1 MKKKKTSK
9 RQAILK
15 EKTQIQMLYCEST
28 EIPITEDFETLG
40 MTVDDKLKFKKHFA
54 KVCRKVWYPC

>member
-40 MTVDDKLKFKKHFA
+40 MTVTLGTRGFS
-54 KVCRKVWYPC
+54 RPPS